1 MENKIEHKFLY
12 KNLKCV
18 ITYGFN
24 EQLNKFY
31 SNKMSV
37 VVNGLEK
44 SEFFDSHHFNTEKE
58 CKDFL
63 IYQTKKFIDN
73 NFKKQRESVKEYF
86 LKKNSGLSLEEQ
98 KKVLNFFIETN
109 KKFDDQLEELESC
122 ENENQFF
129 EIYNWVRSEMI
140 NKRDYYKN
148 LLDNPILIKDGSSVL
163 YLRKI
168 YVERNILFQ
177 DQMHNIEHLF
187 RKKFDRELWNSYE
200 KTNNFKE
207 FQKTHFKK
215 KTQKESN
222 EIDWGN
228 SKNTW
233 VAIFIVIIIM
243 LIFAFG
249 SQNKTSNYDKTMRN
263 SILENHDYKDGPIDC
278 TGSNSQSTECRYLL
292 NLPAD

>member
-1 MENKIEHKFLY
+1 MKDKIEYKFLY

-44 SEFFDSHHFNTEKE
+44 SEFFNAHHFNTEKE

-63 IYQTKKFIDN
+63 ISQTKKFIDN
-73 NFKKQRESVKEYF
+73 DFKKQRESVKKYF
-86 LKKNSGLSLEEQ
+86 LEKNSGLSLEEQ
-98 KKVLNFFIETN
+98 KKVLCFFIETN

-122 ENENQFF
+122 ENEERFL
-129 EIYNWVRSEMI
+129 EIFDLVRSEMI
-140 NKRDYYKN
+140 RERDLSKN
-148 LLDNPILIKDGSSVL
+148 LIDNPLLIKNGESVSCT
-163 YLRKI
+163 KAI

-187 RKKFDRELWNSYE
+187 KKRFNRELWDSYE

-207 FQKTHFKK
+207 FQKTHFNKK
-215 KTQKESN
+215 IQKESK
-222 EIDWGN
+222 EIDWDN
-228 SKNTW
+228 SKNVW
-233 VAIFIVIIIM
+233 IVVLIVIVVMI
-243 LIFAFG
+243 IFAFG
-249 SQNKTSNYDKTMRN
+249 SQNRISTYDKTMRE
-263 SILENHDYKDGPIDC
+263 SILKDHNYKNGPIDC
-278 TGSNSQSTECRYLL
+278 TGINSQSAECKYLL